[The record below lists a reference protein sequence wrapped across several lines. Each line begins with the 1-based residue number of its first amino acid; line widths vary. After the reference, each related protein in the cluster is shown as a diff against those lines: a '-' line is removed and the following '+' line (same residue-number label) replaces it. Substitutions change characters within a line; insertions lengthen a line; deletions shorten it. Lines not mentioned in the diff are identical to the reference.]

1 MSVNRLGKG
10 LDALLP
16 TDIDEFVA
24 ESLPKELKA
33 TGEQV
38 STLDVDKI
46 KPNPHQPRSEFNEAD
61 LKDLARSIKI
71 HGILQPLVVIE
82 LKPGSYQLV
91 AGERRLRAAKIAG
104 LKKVP
109 VIIRSFSE
117 QEQLELAV
125 IENIQ
130 RAELRPLEVAV
141 AYTKLIDQFNMTH
154 EQIAKRV
161 GKGVSTVSNTV
172 RLVNLPHPAKLALQ
186 KGHISEGHAR
196 AILSLDD
203 QAQQLELL
211 ELIVRSKLTVREAE
225 EVSRRLKS
233 NDPVK
238 KPAKAKQIRSEHMA
252 LTNSLGKV
260 LATKVSIQKTAKG
273 GKLIIEYYSDEELSR
288 IANQI
293 AGGEL

>member
-1 MSVNRLGKG
+1 MSVNRLGRG

-24 ESLPKELKA
+24 ESLPEELK
-33 TGEQV
+33 TTDEQV
-38 STLDVDKI
+38 SKLDPNAI
-46 KPNPHQPRSEFNEAD
+46 KPNPHQPRSEFSKAD
-61 LKDLARSIKI
+61 LNDLASSIKI

-91 AGERRLRAAKIAG
+91 AGERRLRASKMAG
-104 LKKVP
+104 LKQVP
-109 VIIRSFSE
+109 AIIRSFNE

-130 RAELRPLEVAV
+130 RAELKPLEVAV

-161 GKGVSTVSNTV
+161 GKGASTVSNTV

-186 KGHISEGHAR
+186 KGQISEGHAR
-196 AILSLDD
+196 AILSLED

-211 ELIVRSKLTVREAE
+211 EVIVKSKLTVREAE
-225 EVSRRLKS
+225 EAARRLKS
-233 NDPVK
+233 GNLVK
-238 KPAKAKQIRSEHMA
+238 KPAKAKQIRGEHST
-252 LTNSLGKV
+252 LTNSLGKL

-273 GKLIIEYYSDEELSR
+273 GKLIIEYYSDEELGR

-293 AGGEL
+293 AGDEL